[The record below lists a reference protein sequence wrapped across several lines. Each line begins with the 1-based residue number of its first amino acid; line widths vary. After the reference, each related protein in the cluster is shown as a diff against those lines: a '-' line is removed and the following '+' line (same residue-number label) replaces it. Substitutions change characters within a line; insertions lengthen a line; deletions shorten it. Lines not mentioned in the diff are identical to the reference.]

1 MTTTAIRARPTVY
14 RGTRFA
20 STLEADWA
28 ATFESLNWYWEYEPV
43 AVTVGDG
50 VTYRPDFWLPTL
62 RTWCE
67 VKGPHNE
74 RLEKTALLEQA
85 TRSAQIPEDEW
96 ELTKTLVVILR
107 PAGPGETMVWE
118 NVSPKSNIVI
128 VHCPECTELGWMD
141 MEGIWR
147 CPRGC
152 RNGGEN
158 KFWKL
163 PGGAIYRQ
171 GELAFQRAP
180 RGGVR

>member
-1 MTTTAIRARPTVY
+1 MSIRARPTEY

-28 ATFESLNWYWEYEPV
+28 ATFDSLNWYWEYEPV
-43 AVTVGDG
+43 ALTVGAG
-50 VTYRPDFWLPTL
+50 ISYRPDFWLPTL

-74 RLEKTALLEQA
+74 RLDK
-85 TRSAQIPEDEW
+85 TRSLAHACRMEEIPEDEW
-96 ELTKTLVVILR
+96 RLTHNLVVILR
-107 PAGPGETMVWE
+107 PPSRGDGCMWE
-118 NVSPKSNIVI
+118 NPLEGVDMVI
-128 VHCPECTELGWMD
+128 VACPECRECGWMD
-141 MEGIWR
+141 YVGIWR

-163 PGGAIYRQ
+163 PGGDLFRP
-171 GELAFQRAP
+171 GDLRFVRAP
-180 RGGVR
+180 RGGGR